1 MNPSVML
8 TQSSGFSCLA
18 LNKEKDSNYNR
29 QRNLPELLE
38 LIPMYF
44 TEKQLGKIL
53 LDLIY

>member
-1 MNPSVML
+1 ML